1 MAVVRVERSL
11 LPLRVTRTPVPVG
24 YHEHCLV
31 LGHIQVVSDDQVR
44 VSGQTLFGLPVIAGG
59 TYARAAIAANTMRW
73 GLPCRA
79 IVYEW
84 DSPSSDW

>member
-24 YHEHCLV
+24 YQDHCLV
-31 LGHIQVVSDDQVR
+31 LGRIQVVSDDQVR
-44 VSGQTLFGLPVIAGG
+44 VSGHTLFGLPVIAGG
-59 TYARAAIAANTMRW
+59 TYTRAEIAANTMRW
-73 GLPCRA
+73 RLPCRA

-84 DSPSSDW
+84 HPPRSDQ